1 MIPYGKQSISQQD
14 IDAVV
19 DVLKSDFLTQGP
31 QVPLFEQV
39 LCEFTKA
46 KYCVAVNS
54 ATSALHIACLALGV
68 GAGDI
73 VWTSPITFVASA
85 NCALYCGASVDFVD
99 IDIVTG
105 NMSVTALEV
114 KLKEALLTNTLPK
127 VVIPVHLCGHSCDMQ
142 AISLLSKKY
151 GFKIIEDSSHGIG
164 GTYQGQKLGA
174 CEFSD
179 ISVFSFHP
187 VKVVTTAE
195 GGAATTNDNKILEA
209 MQFYRS
215 HGITKDSS
223 NMLRPEEGEWY
234 YEQHM
239 LGFNYRMTEL
249 QAALGLSQMKRISE
263 FVSCRNQLSSFY
275 RNKLDELPLSTVD
288 PLSSSYS
295 AYHLQM
301 IRLEVHKDRKKI
313 FDAMRANGIQ
323 VHVHYFPVH
332 LQPYYLNLGFKEHDF
347 PYAEAFYQQILTL
360 PLHPKLSVDEQM
372 KVVNT
377 LSSLLL
383 NQS

>member
-1 MIPYGKQSISQQD
+1 MIPYGKQSISQED

-19 DVLKSDFLTQGP
+19 DVLKSDWLTQGP
-31 QVPLFEQV
+31 KVPAFEQAI
-39 LCEFTKA
+39 CNYTGANFA
-46 KYCVAVNS
+46 VAVNS

-68 GAGDI
+68 GIGDI

-85 NCALYCGASVDFVD
+85 NCALYCGATIDFVD
-99 IDIVTG
+99 VDIVTG
-105 NMSVTALEV
+105 NMSVTALAA
-114 KLKEALLTNTLPK
+114 KLENAAIANSLPK

-151 GFKIIEDSSHGIG
+151 GFKIIEDASHGIG
-164 GTYQGQKLGA
+164 GEYHEQKVGS
-174 CEFSD
+174 CQYGH

-187 VKVVTTAE
+187 VKIVTTAE
-195 GGAATTNDNKILEA
+195 GGAATTNDSKILEA

-215 HGITKDSS
+215 HGITKDSQS
-223 NMLRPEEGEWY
+223 MLRPEEGDWY

-263 FVSCRNQLSSFY
+263 FVSCRNQLALLY
-275 RNKLDELPLSTVD
+275 RQKLANLPLSTVD
-288 PLSSSYS
+288 PLSSTYS

-301 IRLEVHKDRKKI
+301 IRLDECKNRKMV
-313 FDAMRANGIQ
+313 FDAMRADGIQ

-332 LQPYYLNLGFKEHDF
+332 LQPYYLDLGFKEHDF

-360 PLHPKLSVDEQM
+360 PLHPNLLVDEQIQ
-372 KVVNT
+372 VVDKLRT
-377 LSSLLL
+377 LLL
-383 NQS
+383 NQG